1 MLQQD
6 CIFFLT
12 AKEGNVRDV
21 RWGGMGR
28 GEGGDGMGWD
38 GKGLG
43 GCCFFLVLLFCAFI
57 VVLLGQPRA
66 CDITFFQLT

>member
-1 MLQQD
+1 
-6 CIFFLT
+6 
-12 AKEGNVRDV
+12 
-21 RWGGMGR
+21 MGR
-28 GEGGDGMGWD
+28 GEGGDGMGREGKERE

-57 VVLLGQPRA
+57 VVLRGQPRA